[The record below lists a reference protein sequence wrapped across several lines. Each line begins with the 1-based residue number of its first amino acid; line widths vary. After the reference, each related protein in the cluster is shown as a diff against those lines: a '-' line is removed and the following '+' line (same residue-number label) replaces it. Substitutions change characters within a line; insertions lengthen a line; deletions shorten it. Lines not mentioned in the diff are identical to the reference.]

1 MLHIYSVFGSSASG
15 VGKMPPKRNA
25 AQLRALAEDP
35 VGWLQTP
42 VAKRTEIGIAGD
54 YLSAFLKRHV
64 MPVTRR
70 DVNNAHGPRLWQS
83 MKKLV
88 PVEQRNASIVFPG
101 GILALVH
108 SLNHGFA
115 APLSAQENLLTLLR
129 ALPVDPYKSV
139 ADALQNHYALCRAF
153 RLGPEGLN
161 SPPSYLD
168 LYKDNRVGKKW
179 RADCAFPSVLINANE
194 LLCAWQG
201 LMGPTWNASHAARD
215 VEVVWESCR
224 TSVDALHAD
233 VDGEGA
239 LSEEEKKRAR
249 CFSTVEDGV
258 LWLNYISFVVF
269 VNGLPGPLAKTLLL
283 CSSFFDAFTDIGS
296 RSAKAFLEAKLKRAA
311 GDQVATQLR
320 SDTDGPSLEIVSNLG
335 EERNGHLPE
344 PPPLDLNAFV
354 RTCLE
359 DDDVDPQVA
368 ERRVAKAALVRRFQ
382 ESSDQELALAKR
394 RRLADIE
401 RYEAD
406 TRANIEKIHAEMQV
420 ERDQTQV
427 RLTRIQAE
435 RQEVEAN
442 IEETRARK
450 EANIEKI
457 HAEMQVERDQT
468 QVRRARSQA
477 ERQEVEENASAAQ
490 EERDRQRCH
499 ASQVAAA
506 ARREEIRDRTAKGI
520 ISQEDANDMLGEN
533 RRTLIVRLEKWI
545 GTHCKCET
553 PSRCSSVL
561 GKMFNVE
568 VEAGRHV
575 KPLSHRN
582 EAGRWNLYMEHDGP
596 LLQRL
601 HQQLEDKRKG
611 VRPNQTR
618 LSFTRES

>member
-1 MLHIYSVFGSSASG
+1 M
-15 VGKMPPKRNA
+15 
-25 AQLRALAEDP
+25 
-35 VGWLQTP
+35 
-42 VAKRTEIGIAGD
+42 
-54 YLSAFLKRHV
+54 
-64 MPVTRR
+64 
-70 DVNNAHGPRLWQS
+70 
-83 MKKLV
+83 
-88 PVEQRNASIVFPG
+88 
-101 GILALVH
+101 
-108 SLNHGFA
+108 
-115 APLSAQENLLTLLR
+115 
-129 ALPVDPYKSV
+129 
-139 ADALQNHYALCRAF
+139 
-153 RLGPEGLN
+153 
-161 SPPSYLD
+161 
-168 LYKDNRVGKKW
+168 
-179 RADCAFPSVLINANE
+179 
-194 LLCAWQG
+194 
-201 LMGPTWNASHAARD
+201 
-215 VEVVWESCR
+215 ES
-224 TSVDALHAD
+224 
-233 VDGEGA
+233 
-239 LSEEEKKRAR
+239 
-249 CFSTVEDGV
+249 GV
-258 LWLNYISFVVF
+258 LWLNYNAFVVF
-269 VNGLPGPLAKTLLL
+269 VNGLPGTLAQTLKMRA
-283 CSSFFDAFTDIGS
+283 SFFGAFADIGS
-296 RSAKAFLEAKLKRAA
+296 RFAKTFSKVKLQRAA
-311 GDQVATQLR
+311 SDQAATHLR
-320 SDTDGPSLEIVSNLG
+320 SETDGPALKVSTPG
-335 EERNGHLPE
+335 EERNNR
-344 PPPLDLNAFV
+344 PPKSTPLDLNAFV

-368 ERRVAKAALVRRFQ
+368 HRRLAKAALVRQFQ
-382 ESSDQELALAKR
+382 KSSDQELALAKR

-427 RLTRIQAE
+427 RLARIQAE

-533 RRTLIVRLEKWI
+533 RRTLIPRLEKWI